1 MKLANF
7 SFSVQ
12 GGSYED
18 LIDKAE
24 EKISDFIDQPLDQ
37 LNKYVSYE
45 IDISE
50 NSSVAK
56 TTYEAKVNA
65 RIKNV

>member
-12 GGSYED
+12 GESYD
-18 LIDKAE
+18 ILINKTE
-24 EKISDFIDQPLDQ
+24 EKISEFINQPIKE

-50 NSSVAK
+50 NGNVSK
-56 TTYEAKVNA
+56 KTYEAKVNA